1 MSIQTEIRN
10 VIAVTRFRGGPG
22 REREAAEAWAFEL
35 TYYFKRGIGEPPQ
48 VTYADG
54 VYTCRGIMQTTHPGD
69 RDVTVFDEGTPPWD
83 LDFGVDEGRRARL
96 RELYLSS
103 DVFFDGRDRE
113 REQIH

>member
-1 MSIQTEIRN
+1 MSVKTEIRN

-48 VTYADG
+48 VTYAGG

-69 RDVTVFDEGTPPWD
+69 RDVTVFDEGAPPWD
-83 LDFGVDEGRRARL
+83 LDYGVNEERRARL
-96 RELYLSS
+96 RELYKQS
-103 DVFFDGRDRE
+103 DHFFDGRDRE
-113 REQIH
+113 REQVR